1 MSAPAAQSALYY
13 PFHLCHERTLTR
25 LLESYASIHFRD
37 YMALQISPMS
47 GTTAYMDRMGDRH
60 GDLVKDG
67 RIVQGYHVSGPLDV
81 EMVASVNRDLAD
93 PAWRSQFHRAL
104 KDDRRFQRALFD
116 LSHAMVI
123 GGSAMPGPAALLRL
137 IEDER
142 VHRPASVQGLQGMS
156 RRQLALEEGYDCEYA
171 LALVKTS
178 AALAYTIKLSL
189 QHKLDAATDSESHFL
204 LLERTKLRDGQAF
217 VNRLVPRE
225 GY

>member
-1 MSAPAAQSALYY
+1 
-13 PFHLCHERTLTR
+13 
-25 LLESYASIHFRD
+25 
-37 YMALQISPMS
+37 MALQISPMS

-104 KDDRRFQRALFD
+104 TDDRRFQRALFD

-123 GGSAMPGPAALLRL
+123 GGSAVPGPAALLRL

-142 VHRPASVQGLQGMS
+142 ARRPVSVQGLQGMS
-156 RRQLALEEGYDCEYA
+156 RRRLALEEGYDCEYA

-189 QHKLDAATDSESHFL
+189 QHKLDAVTDSESHFL